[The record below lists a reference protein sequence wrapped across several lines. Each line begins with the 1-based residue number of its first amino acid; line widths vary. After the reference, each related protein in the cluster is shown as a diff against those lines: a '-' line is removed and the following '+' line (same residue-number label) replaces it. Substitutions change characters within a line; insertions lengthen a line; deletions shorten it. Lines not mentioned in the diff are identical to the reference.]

1 MISIQFQAIANHL
14 WQSTL
19 FAAAAGLLV
28 VAFRRYGPQVRYGLW
43 LAASAKFLVPFSILS
58 TAGSWFGRRAELPIA
73 APVSFTIQ
81 QVNEPFT
88 VDLLPSPASANAATH
103 PIEWVSMAVWG
114 IWVFGSLCIVI
125 RWVRGMRQIRTAL
138 HDASPL
144 EPAAEAPV
152 MVSAAILEP
161 SVVGVF
167 RPVLLLPEGIDA
179 HLTPLQLKSVLLH
192 EIAHV
197 RRRDNLTG
205 LIHSAVE
212 VLFWFHPLVWWMGA
226 RLSDE
231 RERACD
237 EEVLRSGIDAEAYA
251 DGILRVCEL
260 YLKSPLPFVTGVTG
274 SNLKKRIETIM
285 IRRIAPRLNFAR
297 KTVLAVAGFVALASP
312 FAIGIVSV
320 PILTAQ
326 QTTAVW
332 TPASDAPKDLLTAH
346 EGERHDR
353 FIDRARAGNLDI
365 VFFGTTDTEMWLW
378 RDRGRSVWD
387 QTFGSLKAASF
398 GSQGTRFDSLLWR
411 MKNGELDG
419 YQAKMV
425 VLQGFGTGDQ
435 LIGGHEPEFVAG
447 YTAIIAEIRA
457 RQPQAKILL
466 SAPFPRGQ
474 LRREAWRDVAETNA
488 LVYARIADDKTV
500 FYMDIGDRF
509 FRSDGSH
516 NSEMWTMSWPP
527 NAGIQ
532 QPAFKVWAEELQ
544 PWVNRFVR

>member
-28 VAFRRYGPQVRYGLW
+28 IAFRRYGPQARYGLW
-43 LAASAKFLVPFSILS
+43 LAASAKFLVPFSFFS
-58 TAGSWFGRRAELPIA
+58 AAGSWFGRRAELPIV
-73 APVSFTIQ
+73 PPISFAIK

-88 VDLLPSPASANAATH
+88 VDLLPSPVSANPATH
-103 PIEWVSMAVWG
+103 LIEWVSIVIWG
-114 IWVFGSLCIVI
+114 IWAFGSLCVVI
-125 RWVRGMRQIRTAL
+125 RWVRGMRQIKTAL
-138 HDASPL
+138 REASPL
-144 EPAAEAPV
+144 EPVAEVPV
-152 MVSAAILEP
+152 MLSAAILEP

-167 RPVLLLPEGIDA
+167 HPVLLLPEGINV
-179 HLTPLQLKSVLLH
+179 HLTPLQLKSVVLH
-192 EIAHV
+192 EMGHV
-197 RRRDNLTG
+197 HRRDNLTG

-212 VLFWFHPLVWWMGA
+212 VLFWFHPLVWWIGA

-260 YLKSPLPFVTGVTG
+260 YMKSPLPFVTGVTG

-285 IRRIAPRLNFAR
+285 IRRTAPRLNLAR
-297 KTVLAVAGFVALASP
+297 KAVLAAAGFVALASP

-353 FIDRARAGNLDI
+353 FIDRARVGNLDI
-365 VFFGTTDTEMWLW
+365 VFFGPTDTEMWLW
-378 RDRGRSVWD
+378 SDRGRSVWD

-411 MKNGELDG
+411 MQNGELDG
-419 YQAKMV
+419 YQAKIV

-435 LIGGHEPEFVAG
+435 SIGDRQAESVAG
-447 YTAIIAEIRA
+447 YAPIIAEIRA

-466 SAPFPRGQ
+466 SAAFPRGQ
-474 LRREAWRDVAETNA
+474 LRREAWRKVAEANA
-488 LVYARIADDKTV
+488 LVYAKLADDKTV
-500 FYMDIGDRF
+500 FYMNMGDRF

-516 NSEMWTMSWPP
+516 NSEMWTMSGPP

-544 PWVNRFVR
+544 PWVDRFVR